1 MNRSLGIGAVSLSA
15 LALLVVTARQA
26 QTQVGSLPAYVRLQ
40 SATPG
45 TAQTGHANI
54 TGTAIAGQFIGGGG
68 GLANVN
74 ANLLDGLDSTSFL
87 QGVPNP
93 LSLTSSPLGGPVVS
107 GSNGSTGTGSSGV
120 RGASTAAT
128 GVTYGV
134 FGTNSST
141 SGRGVFGE
149 STAAT
154 GLSYGGR
161 FESDSTTGRGVYGL
175 ANSTTGFAYGV
186 LGQSQSSTGRGVYGL
201 AATTT
206 GANYGGYFDSN
217 STEGVGLF
225 AVCPNIAGQFSS
237 SAASGA
243 ALLAGSSTAA
253 SNGVIA
259 RSAGTTTS
267 PAVRCFNG
275 ELTGGDAFNSC
286 FRAITESRAANAFVI
301 NAFGSA
307 GGTSSFAGSAVS
319 VIDFDDQANG
329 AGIGVRV
336 SSGSAIAL
344 YGEAAGSGANVAVWA
359 FGNLNATG
367 TKSFVI
373 DHPLDPEN
381 MTLKHYCSEGPEP
394 YNVYRGNVRLGSD
407 GAAWVTL
414 PRYFESINRDVSYQ
428 LTCVGGFAQVYVSSE
443 VSQNRF
449 QIAGGKPGLKVSW
462 QVTAVRNDAYVRH
475 YGIDPEQM
483 KPESERG
490 LYLAPEAYGLPRSK
504 STSSARMIEETA
516 DGQRMVGGKIISP
529 ANTTSRR
536 P

>member
-1 MNRSLGIGAVSLSA
+1 
-15 LALLVVTARQA
+15 
-26 QTQVGSLPAYVRLQ
+26 
-40 SATPG
+40 
-45 TAQTGHANI
+45 
-54 TGTAIAGQFIGGGG
+54 
-68 GLANVN
+68 
-74 ANLLDGLDSTSFL
+74 
-87 QGVPNP
+87 
-93 LSLTSSPLGGPVVS
+93 
-107 GSNGSTGTGSSGV
+107 
-120 RGASTAAT
+120 
-128 GVTYGV
+128 
-134 FGTNSST
+134 
-141 SGRGVFGE
+141 
-149 STAAT
+149 
-154 GLSYGGR
+154 
-161 FESDSTTGRGVYGL
+161 VYGL

-186 LGQSQSSTGRGVYGL
+186 LGQSQSSTGRGVYGF

-243 ALLAGSSTAA
+243 ALLAGSSTSA

-275 ELTGGDAFNSC
+275 ELTGGDSFNSC
-286 FRAITESRAANAFVI
+286 FRAITENRAANALVI

-307 GGTSSFAGSAVS
+307 GSTSFFGGTAVS
-319 VIDFDDQANG
+319 VIDLDDQANG
-329 AGIGVRV
+329 AGVGVRV
-336 SSGSAIAL
+336 TSGSAVAL
-344 YGEAAGSGANVAVWA
+344 YGEAAGNGANVAVSA

-414 PRYFESINRDVSYQ
+414 PRYFETINRDVSYQ

-443 VSQNRF
+443 VSQNKF

-475 YGIDPEQM
+475 YGIEPEQM

-490 LYLAPEAYGLPRSK
+490 LYLAPEAYGLPKSK
-504 STSSARMIEETA
+504 AASAARLVEETS
-516 DGQRMVGGKIISP
+516 DGKRVVGGRVVSHGQ
-529 ANTTSRR
+529 TGFRR
-536 P
+536 S